1 MDDAEKKA
9 LIEKTV
15 ADRGWVLPEQKF
27 YIEKDPEYHARQSA
41 VYNHVIKREGALS
54 EKMRELIIIT
64 ALCVRLPGTEVE
76 TYVKNHI
83 RRALDLGASEDEIF
97 EAVQCLIFPA
107 GGPSLMMGIKCLRAV
122 LEERGLLD

>member
-15 ADRGWVLPEQKF
+15 ADRGWVLPEQEF
-27 YIEKDPEYHARQSA
+27 YINKDPEYHVRQSA
-41 VYNHVIKREGALS
+41 LYNHVIKREGALS

-76 TYVKNHI
+76 NYVKNHI
-83 RRALDLGASEDEIF
+83 HHALDLGATEDEIF

-122 LEERGLLD
+122 LEERKA